1 MARFCVILVA
11 LLLSLRGAAEPG
23 PETVSWM
30 QVDLPPQSILDGE
43 LAGQGWSDQQM
54 HALFPLVAGFDHRVL
69 QGTLSRVWYEMAHRD
84 GICFNGAA
92 RNAEREAFAV
102 FTHRPILV
110 PPYALIVRSTDVK
123 RFQRFLDTEGLAD
136 LDKMM
141 GEEALTGGYTAAR
154 DHYPAIN
161 RFVQNPIRSTP
172 MEKAISTSQLFN
184 LLHAGRLD
192 FIFVEPV
199 EAPYYRAR
207 FHIAEEFTVLPIK
220 GSPPSIRGYIAC
232 SNGPTGRAVV
242 ARIDAVLREE
252 AQWLA
257 YMEPLRRWMDPR
269 DFAFA
274 LSAKPE
280 IGRSP

>member
-1 MARFCVILVA
+1 MIRPNILLA
-11 LLLSLRGAAEPG
+11 SLLLSLRAAAEP
-23 PETVSWM
+23 VSWM
-30 QVDLPPQSILDGE
+30 QADLPPQFILEGE
-43 LAGQGWSDQQM
+43 LSGQGWADRQM
-54 HALFPLVAGFDHRVL
+54 QALFPLVPGFEHHLV
-69 QGTLSRVWYEMAHRD
+69 QGSLSRVWYEMAHRD

-92 RNAEREAFAV
+92 RNEDRESFAA

-110 PPYALIVRSTDVK
+110 PPYSLVIRSSEIK
-123 RFQRFLDTEGLAD
+123 RFRRFLDVEGMVD
-136 LDKMM
+136 LDQLA
-141 GEEALTGGYTAAR
+141 GEEAMTGGYTAAR

-161 RFVQNPIRSTP
+161 RFLQSPARRTA

-207 FHIAEEFTVLPIK
+207 FHVAEEFSILPIK
-220 GSPPSIRGYIAC
+220 GSPPSVRGYVAC
-232 SNGPTGRAVV
+232 SNGPIGRAVV
-242 ARIDAVLREE
+242 ARIDELLRDET
-252 AQWLA
+252 QWQA

-274 LSAKPE
+274 LAAKPE
-280 IGRSP
+280 TGRRP